1 MPNRRAFHSGVVKA
15 LTHSPSPANWSLS
28 ELVYAIVL
36 MAHFHAFSSFIES
49 CVLMETTY
57 KAGGPAKPDFWPRP
71 ASRHNSGSANSKQC
85 SGSVTI

>member
-1 MPNRRAFHSGVVKA
+1 MPNRRAFHSVVVKA

-71 ASRHNSGSANSKQC
+71 ASRHNSGTANTVVS
-85 SGSVTI
+85 SVPDP